1 MEKRYKAILYILII
15 LLIISGGALFLW
27 RDDLINNLNEK
38 TGIAAL
44 EVIVPMD
51 KTSDDTLDT
60 SVLSEAKFTSLKNNV
75 VNFDFDSVCKE
86 GGKRIT
92 MVTVVESVDN
102 QTDPASA
109 PAPVRPTGCVVGNSI
124 PFPFTVKK

>member
-1 MEKRYKAILYILII
+1 MP
-15 LLIISGGALFLW
+15 
-27 RDDLINNLNEK
+27 
-38 TGIAAL
+38 T
-44 EVIVPMD
+44 D

-92 MVTVVESVDN
+92 TVTVVESVDN

-109 PAPVRPTGCVVGNSI
+109 PASVANWLCSW
-124 PFPFTVKK
+124 

>member
-44 EVIVPMD
+44 EVIVPTD

-92 MVTVVESVDN
+92 TVTVVESVDCACSH
-102 QTDPASA
+102 D
-109 PAPVRPTGCVVGNSI
+109 TGSIICSKTMYKESSFILVV
-124 PFPFTVKK
+124 